1 MSKMEMTN
9 RLIIMGCVSE
19 KSRDFLMRKNAQD
32 LLKLYI
38 YLVGKKNGV
47 KQKNGKEKENNSHI
61 HNQWT

>member
-47 KQKNGKEKENNSHI
+47 R
-61 HNQWT
+61 